1 MLTPNE
7 FQKIVDQINGAFDKA
22 NARINELEKAV
33 TQLKE
38 EKEVKR
44 GRPKS
49 TDN

>member
-22 NARINELEKAV
+22 NARIEELEKKV
-33 TQLKE
+33 TQLQE
-38 EKEVKR
+38 EKVKR
-44 GRPKS
+44 GRPKA